1 MDINMKISKK
11 SNYVPPR
18 VEATRVVLEAVI
30 AASPIQ
36 KVNLRDW
43 ERETSDE
50 PSNNADVILYF

>member
-1 MDINMKISKK
+1 MNMKSSKK
-11 SNYVPPR
+11 LSYVPPK
-18 VEATRVVLEAVI
+18 VEVTRVVLEEVI